1 VPLKIFQKITIDGSL
16 IFPYRTI
23 QSGRMLIVDADLTR
37 FALDFRARAPVFG
50 HVPVEVVATYKIQD
64 VTAVVWY
71 RKGPFQV
78 EMFVVPPNY
87 IIPEH
92 THPNVASYEMY
103 VGGDI
108 SFSHGGRWVSEDD
121 LVFVSDASDKRG
133 GLIAV
138 ETDDLHGGAF
148 GPSGGVFMSIQKW
161 LNGVEPHSVAHDY
174 DGVVMG
180 GDHLDGVMSGDAKVK
195 VDLTWRDAATLED
208 VPPYFDGVV
217 DG

>member
-1 VPLKIFQKITIDGSL
+1 MD
-16 IFPYRTI
+16 
-23 QSGRMLIVDADLTR
+23 DDLRR

-50 HVPVEVVATYKIQD
+50 HVPEDIVTTYQIED

-78 EMFVVPPNY
+78 EMFIVPPNY

-103 VGGDI
+103 LGGDI
-108 SFSHGGRWVSEDD
+108 SFSHSGRWVSEDD
-121 LVFVSDASDKRG
+121 LLRVPNASDNRG

-148 GPSGGVFMSIQKW
+148 GPRGGLFMSIQKW
-161 LNGVEPHSVAHDY
+161 LNGIEPHCVASDY
-174 DGVVMG
+174 SGPVVG
-180 GDHLDGVMSGDAKVK
+180 SHHLDGVKAGDAVLRTQA
-195 VDLTWRDAATLED
+195 DLTWRDAAGLED
-208 VPPYFDGVV
+208 VPPYFEGVE
-217 DG
+217 DA